1 VGHYV
6 VRRLLQ
12 AIPLMFIISIFL
24 YGLVNLAPGGPL
36 AGRGSSKRLNP
47 EQIAILKR
55 QFGLDKPV
63 CVRYVYWL
71 IGNDWNRPVGEITK
85 PRAGIFTPII
95 ECLDPRS
102 YLNAE
107 SPGIGKGVLRGDFG
121 NSFRTRKPVLDT
133 IKTSFKNSAYLMSIT
148 LVVVAIIAI
157 PVGVISAV
165 KQYSIFD
172 IIVTTLSFIGQAI
185 PEFWLGLILILIFYV
200 WLKNPLTG
208 DSLLPPGGMYTQGAA
223 FSLIDWTKHLIL
235 PVTMGVVGW
244 VTWYSRFLRSS
255 MLDVIH
261 QDYVRTARAKGLTL
275 NKVYFKHALRNALLP
290 LVTIFALDLP
300 YIFAGSLYVEILFSW
315 PGMGRLYYQAAID
328 RDYPMLMAILTL
340 ITLVVILSNLLADIV
355 YARLDPRIHYD

>member
-1 VGHYV
+1 
-6 VRRLLQ
+6 LQ
-12 AIPLMFIISIFL
+12 AIPLMLIISIVLFA
-24 YGLVNLAPGGPL
+24 LVNLAPGGPL
-36 AGRGSSKRLNP
+36 SGRGQSKRMRP

-55 QFGLDKPV
+55 QFGLDQPV
-63 CVRYVYWL
+63 YKRYIFWL
-71 IGNDWNRPVGEITK
+71 VGNDWTK
-85 PRAGIFTPII
+85 VDTDGDGIK
-95 ECLDPRS
+95 ES
-102 YLNAE
+102 Y
-107 SPGIGKGVLRGDFG
+107 GQGKGILRGDFG
-121 NSFRTRKPVLDT
+121 MSYRTRKPVIDA
-133 IKTSFKNSAYLMSIT
+133 IQAAFKNTAYLMSVT

-172 IIVTTLSFIGQAI
+172 IIVTTLSFVGQAI

-261 QDYVRTARAKGLTL
+261 QDYVRTARAKGLKL
-275 NKVYFKHALRNALLP
+275 SKVYYKHALRNALLP

-328 RDYPMLMAILTL
+328 RDYPTLMAILT
-340 ITLVVILSNLLADIV
+340 IGTLAVILANLLADIA
-355 YARLDPRIHYD
+355 YAKLDPRIHYD

>member
-1 VGHYV
+1 V
-6 VRRLLQ
+6 LF
-12 AIPLMFIISIFL
+12 A
-24 YGLVNLAPGGPL
+24 LVNLAPGGPL
-36 AGRGSSKRLNP
+36 AGRGGSKRLRP

-55 QFGLDKPV
+55 QFGLDQPV
-63 CVRYVYWL
+63 YMRYVYWL
-71 IGNDWNRPVGEITK
+71 VGNDWTKVDKDGDGVKEANGE
-85 PRAGIFTPII
+85 
-95 ECLDPRS
+95 
-102 YLNAE
+102 
-107 SPGIGKGVLRGDFG
+107 GKGILRGDFG
-121 NSFRTRKPVLDT
+121 DSYRTRQPVIDT
-133 IKTSFKNSAYLMSIT
+133 IKSSFKNTFYLMSVT
-148 LVVVAIIAI
+148 LVVVAIVAI

-208 DSLLPPGGMYTQGAA
+208 DSLLPAGGMYTLGMK
-223 FSLIDWTKHLIL
+223 FSILDWIKHLIL
-235 PVTMGVVGW
+235 PVLMGVVGW

-261 QDYVRTARAKGLTL
+261 QDYVRTARAKGLKI

-328 RDYPMLMAILTL
+328 RDYPTLMAILT
-340 ITLVVILSNLLADIV
+340 IGTVAVVLANLLADVI
-355 YARLDPRIHYD
+355 YAKLDPRIHYD

>member
-12 AIPLMFIISIFL
+12 AIPLMFIVSIVLFA
-24 YGLVNLAPGGPL
+24 LVNLAPGGPL
-36 AGRGSSKRLNP
+36 AGRGQSKRLRP

-55 QFGLDKPV
+55 QFGLDQPV
-63 CVRYVYWL
+63 YMRYIFWL
-71 IGNDWNRPVGEITK
+71 VGNDWMKVDTDGD
-85 PRAGIFTPII
+85 GIK
-95 ECLDPRS
+95 DS
-102 YLNAE
+102 Y
-107 SPGIGKGVLRGDFG
+107 GQGKGILRGDFG
-121 NSFRTRKPVLDT
+121 MSYRTRQPVIDS
-133 IKTSFKNSAYLMSIT
+133 IRNSFKNTAYLMSVT
-148 LVVVAIIAI
+148 LMVVAIIAI

-261 QDYVRTARAKGLTL
+261 QDYVRTARAKGLKL
-275 NKVYFKHALRNALLP
+275 NKVYYKHALRNALLP
-290 LVTIFALDLP
+290 LVTIFALDIP

-315 PGMGRLYYQAAID
+315 PGMGRLY
-328 RDYPMLMAILTL
+328 
-340 ITLVVILSNLLADIV
+340 
-355 YARLDPRIHYD
+355 

>member
-12 AIPLMFIISIFL
+12 AIPLMFIISIVL

-36 AGRGSSKRLNP
+36 AGRGTSKRLNP

-71 IGNDWNRPVGEITK
+71 IGNDWTK
-85 PRAGIFTPII
+85 PVEVTPKPSFGIFTPII
-95 ECLDPRS
+95 QCLDPRS
-102 YLNAE
+102 YMLSE
-107 SPGIGKGVLRGDFG
+107 SPGVGKGVLRGDFG
-121 NSFRTRKPVLDT
+121 NSYRTRKPVLEA
-133 IKTSFKNSAYLMSIT
+133 IKISFKNSAYLMSIT

-200 WLKNPLTG
+200 WLKNPVTG
-208 DSLLPPGGMYTQGAA
+208 DSLLPPGGMYTQGMA

-328 RDYPMLMAILTL
+328 RDYPLLMAILTL

>member
-1 VGHYV
+1 MGHYV

-55 QFGLDKPV
+55 QFGLNKPV

-71 IGNDWNRPVGEITK
+71 IGNDWTK
-85 PRAGIFTPII
+85 PVEEIPKASAGVFSPILQ
-95 ECLDPRS
+95 CFDPRS
-102 YLNAE
+102 YLLSE
-107 SPGIGKGVLRGDFG
+107 SPGVGKGVLRGDFG
-121 NSFRTRKPVLDT
+121 NSYRTRKPVLDT

-200 WLKNPLTG
+200 WLKNPFTG
-208 DSLLPPGGMYTQGAA
+208 DSLLPPGGMYTQGIA

>member
-1 VGHYV
+1 MGHYV

-12 AIPLMFIISIFL
+12 AIPLLFIISIVL

-36 AGRGSSKRLNP
+36 AGRGTSKRLNP

-71 IGNDWNRPVGEITK
+71 IGNDWTK
-85 PRAGIFTPII
+85 TVEELPQTSAGIFTPIAK
-95 ECLDPRS
+95 CLDPRS
-102 YLNAE
+102 YLLTL
-107 SPGIGKGVLRGDFG
+107 SPGVGEGVLRGDFG
-121 NSFRTRKPVLDT
+121 NSYRTRQPVLDS
-133 IKTSFKNSAYLMSIT
+133 IKTAFKNSAYLMSVT
-148 LVVVAIIAI
+148 LIVVAIIAI

-200 WLKNPLTG
+200 WLDNPVTG
-208 DSLLPPGGMYTQGAA
+208 GPLLPPGGMYTQGAA
-223 FSLIDWTKHLIL
+223 FSVIDWTKHLIL

-261 QDYVRTARAKGLTL
+261 QDYVRTARAKGLTM

-300 YIFAGSLYVEILFSW
+300 FIFAGSLYVEILFSW

-328 RDYPMLMAILTL
+328 RDYPMLMAILTILTL
-340 ITLVVILSNLLADIV
+340 IVILSNLLADIV
-355 YARLDPRIHYD
+355 YAKLDPRIHYD

>member
-1 VGHYV
+1 MGYYV

-12 AIPLMFIISIFL
+12 AIPLLVIISIVLFT
-24 YGLVNLAPGGPL
+24 LVNLAPGGPL
-36 AGRGSSKRLNP
+36 AGRGQSKRLKP

-55 QFGLDKPV
+55 QFGLDQPV
-63 CVRYVYWL
+63 WKRYVFWL
-71 IGNDWNRPVGEITK
+71 AGNDWTRIDTDGDGIKDSYGE
-85 PRAGIFTPII
+85 
-95 ECLDPRS
+95 
-102 YLNAE
+102 
-107 SPGIGKGVLRGDFG
+107 GKGILRGDFG
-121 NSFRTRKPVLDT
+121 MSYRYRQPVIDL
-133 IKTSFKNSAYLMSIT
+133 IKVCFKNTAYLMSVT
-148 LVVVAIIAI
+148 LFVVAIIAI

-165 KQYSIFD
+165 KQYSVFD
-172 IIVTTLSFIGQAI
+172 IIVTTLTFIGQAI

-200 WLKNPLTG
+200 WLKNPVTG
-208 DSLLPPGGMYTQGAA
+208 DSLLPPGGMYTLEAG

-261 QDYVRTARAKGLTL
+261 QDYVRTARAKGLRE
-275 NKVYFKHALRNALLP
+275 NRVIFKHALRNALLP
-290 LVTIFALDLP
+290 LVTVFALDLP

-328 RDYPMLMAILTL
+328 RDYPTLMAILT
-340 ITLVVILSNLLADIV
+340 IGTVAVIFANLFADII

>member
-12 AIPLMFIISIFL
+12 AIPLMFIVSIVLFA
-24 YGLVNLAPGGPL
+24 LVNLAPGGPL
-36 AGRGSSKRLNP
+36 SGRGQSRRLRP

-55 QFGLDKPV
+55 QFGLDQPLYK
-63 CVRYVYWL
+63 RYVFWL
-71 IGNDWNRPVGEITK
+71 IGNDWTK
-85 PRAGIFTPII
+85 IDSDG
-95 ECLDPRS
+95 DGVKDD
-102 YLNAE
+102 N
-107 SPGIGKGVLRGDFG
+107 GQGKGILRGDFG
-121 NSFRTRKPVLDT
+121 MSYRTRKPVMDA
-133 IKTSFKNSAYLMSIT
+133 IRNAFKNTAYLMSVT
-148 LVVVAIIAI
+148 LIVVAIIAI

-275 NKVYFKHALRNALLP
+275 NKVYYKHALRNALLP

-328 RDYPMLMAILTL
+328 RDYPMLMAILT
-340 ITLVVILSNLLADIV
+340 IGTLAVIFANLLADIA
-355 YARLDPRIHYD
+355 YSKLDPRIHYD

>member
-6 VRRLLQ
+6 IRRLLQ
-12 AIPLMFIISIFL
+12 ALPLMFIVSIVLFA
-24 YGLVNLAPGGPL
+24 LVNLAPGGPL
-36 AGRGSSKRLNP
+36 AGRGTSRRLRP
-47 EQIAILKR
+47 EQIVILKR
-55 QFGLDKPV
+55 QFGLDQPV
-63 CVRYVYWL
+63 YMRYIFWL
-71 IGNDWNRPVGEITK
+71 VGNDWAKVDKDGDGIKESYGE
-85 PRAGIFTPII
+85 
-95 ECLDPRS
+95 
-102 YLNAE
+102 
-107 SPGIGKGVLRGDFG
+107 GKGILRGDFG
-121 NSFRTRKPVLDT
+121 MSYRTRQPVIEA
-133 IKTSFKNSAYLMSIT
+133 IKTSFKNTAYLMSVT

-172 IIVTTLSFIGQAI
+172 IIVTTLSFVGQAI

-208 DSLLPPGGMYTQGAA
+208 DSLLPPGGMYTLGVG

-261 QDYVRTARAKGLTL
+261 QDYVRTARAKGLSL

-300 YIFAGSLYVEILFSW
+300 YIFSGSLYVEILFSW

-328 RDYPMLMAILTL
+328 RDYPTLMAILT
-340 ITLVVILSNLLADIV
+340 IGTLAVIFANLLADVI
-355 YARLDPRIHYD
+355 YAKLDPRIHYD

>member
-1 VGHYV
+1 MGHYV

-36 AGRGSSKRLNP
+36 AGRGTSKRLNP

-55 QFGLDKPV
+55 QFGLDKPI
-63 CVRYVYWL
+63 CTQYVYWL
-71 IGNDWNRPVGEITK
+71 IGNDWTQQVEN
-85 PRAGIFTPII
+85 TPQIKSGFLNTVK
-95 ECLDPRS
+95 ECFDYRY
-102 YLNAE
+102 YLYSV
-107 SPGIGKGVLRGDFG
+107 SPGEGKGVLRGDFG
-121 NSFRTRKPVLDT
+121 ISFRTRQPVLEL
-133 IKTSFKNSAYLMSIT
+133 IKSSFKNSAYLMSVT

-200 WLKNPLTG
+200 WLKNPFTG
-208 DSLLPPGGMYTQGAA
+208 DSLLPPGGMYTQGMA

-315 PGMGRLYYQAAID
+315 PGMGRLYYQAAVD
-328 RDYPMLMAILTL
+328 RDYPMLMAILTI
-340 ITLVVILSNLLADIV
+340 ITLIVIISNLLADIV

>member
-1 VGHYV
+1 
-6 VRRLLQ
+6 
-12 AIPLMFIISIFL
+12 MFIVSIVLFA
-24 YGLVNLAPGGPL
+24 LVNLAPGGPL
-36 AGRGSSKRLNP
+36 AGRGQSKRLRP

-55 QFGLDKPV
+55 QFGLDQPV
-63 CVRYVYWL
+63 YMRYIFWL
-71 IGNDWNRPVGEITK
+71 VGNDWTK
-85 PRAGIFTPII
+85 VDTDGDGIK
-95 ECLDPRS
+95 DS
-102 YLNAE
+102 Y
-107 SPGIGKGVLRGDFG
+107 GQGKGILRGDFG
-121 NSFRTRKPVLDT
+121 MSYRTRQPVIDS
-133 IKTSFKNSAYLMSIT
+133 IRNSFKNTAYLMSVT
-148 LVVVAIIAI
+148 LMVVAIIAI

-261 QDYVRTARAKGLTL
+261 QDYVRTARAKGLKL
-275 NKVYFKHALRNALLP
+275 NKVYYKHALRNALLP
-290 LVTIFALDLP
+290 LVTIFALDIP
-300 YIFAGSLYVEILFSW
+300 YILPGCHRSRLPDADGNPYDFNIGSHLF
-315 PGMGRLYYQAAID
+315 
-328 RDYPMLMAILTL
+328 
-340 ITLVVILSNLLADIV
+340 
-355 YARLDPRIHYD
+355 

>member
-1 VGHYV
+1 MSKRGAVIY
-6 VRRLLQ
+6 
-12 AIPLMFIISIFL
+12 IISIVLFA
-24 YGLVNLAPGGPL
+24 LVNLAPGGPL
-36 AGRGSSKRLNP
+36 AGRGQSKRLKP

-55 QFGLDKPV
+55 QFGLDKPI
-63 CVRYVYWL
+63 CTQYVYWL
-71 IGNDWNRPVGEITK
+71 IGNDWTK
-85 PRAGIFTPII
+85 QVESIPALKSGFLNTVKQ
-95 ECLDPRS
+95 CFDYHF
-102 YLNAE
+102 YLYSL
-107 SPGIGKGVLRGDFG
+107 SPGQGKGVLRGDFG
-121 NSFRTRKPVLDT
+121 ISYRSRQPVLEL
-133 IKTSFKNSAYLMSIT
+133 IKNSFKNSAYLMSIT
-148 LVVVAIIAI
+148 LLVVAIIAI

-172 IIVTTLSFIGQAI
+172 IVVTTFSFIGQAI

-208 DSLLPPGGMYTQGAA
+208 ESLLPPGGMYTQGAP
-223 FSLIDWTKHLIL
+223 FSLLDWAKHLVL
-235 PVTMGVVGW
+235 PVLMGVVGW

-261 QDYVRTARAKGLTL
+261 QDYVRTARAKGLSL

-290 LVTIFALDLP
+290 LVTVFALDLP

-340 ITLVVILSNLLADIV
+340 LTLIVILSNLLADIA

>member
-1 VGHYV
+1 MGHYL

-12 AIPLMFIISIFL
+12 AIPLMVIVSIVLFT
-24 YGLVNLAPGGPL
+24 LVNLAPGGPL
-36 AGRGSSKRLNP
+36 SGRGQSRRLRP

-55 QFGLDKPV
+55 QFGLDQPIYL
-63 CVRYVYWL
+63 RYIFWL
-71 IGNDWNRPVGEITK
+71 VGNDWTK
-85 PRAGIFTPII
+85 VDSDGDGIK
-95 ECLDPRS
+95 D
-102 YLNAE
+102 N
-107 SPGIGKGVLRGDFG
+107 PGHGKGILRGDFG
-121 NSFRTRKPVLDT
+121 MSYRTRTPV
-133 IKTSFKNSAYLMSIT
+133 IESIRNSFKNTVYLMTVT
-148 LVVVAIIAI
+148 LVVVAVIAI

-165 KQYSIFD
+165 KQYSFFD
-172 IIVTTLSFIGQAI
+172 ITVTTLSFMGQAI

-200 WLKNPLTG
+200 WLKNPVTG
-208 DSLLPPGGMYTQGAA
+208 DSLLPAGGMYTLGIE
-223 FSLIDWTKHLIL
+223 FSIGDWVKHLIL

-261 QDYVRTARAKGLTL
+261 QDYVRTARAKGLKL

-328 RDYPMLMAILTL
+328 RDYPVLMAILT
-340 ITLVVILSNLLADIV
+340 IGTMVVILSNLLADIV
-355 YARLDPRIHYD
+355 YAKLDPRIHYD